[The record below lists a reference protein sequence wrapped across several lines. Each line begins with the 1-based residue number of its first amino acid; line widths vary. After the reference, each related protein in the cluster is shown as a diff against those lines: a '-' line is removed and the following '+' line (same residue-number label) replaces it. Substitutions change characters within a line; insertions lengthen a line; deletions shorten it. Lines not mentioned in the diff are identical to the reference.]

1 MNWNFIS
8 VVAETVASVTVIISL
23 IYLAIQV
30 RLQAKEYRMMVTNSL
45 TQQWGEALQTFAVHE
60 DLYKIWMAGLQ
71 DFHALNAVERGRF
84 SSILMNL
91 TQIFESLHLHYQDGK
106 VDPALWEAF
115 HTRLCDVFAAPG
127 VQQWWVMRRHWHT
140 RKFSQCVDRAI
151 ANCHENVGRFTAIF
165 DKSPEKPPEDRSHPV
180 AA

>member
-84 SSILMNL
+84 SSILRSTPKRQVSVTSKRPFSSMVRAV
-91 TQIFESLHLHYQDGK
+91 G
-106 VDPALWEAF
+106 
-115 HTRLCDVFAAPG
+115 DV
-127 VQQWWVMRRHWHT
+127 T
-140 RKFSQCVDRAI
+140 
-151 ANCHENVGRFTAIF
+151 
-165 DKSPEKPPEDRSHPV
+165 PV
-180 AA
+180 LL